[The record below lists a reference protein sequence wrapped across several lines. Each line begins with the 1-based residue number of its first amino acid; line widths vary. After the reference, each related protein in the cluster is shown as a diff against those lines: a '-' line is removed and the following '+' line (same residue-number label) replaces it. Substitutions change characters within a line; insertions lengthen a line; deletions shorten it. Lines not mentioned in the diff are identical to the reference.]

1 MRKNA
6 IQGINQLRS
15 STCHQT
21 DIPKEQNV
29 IPEAVLTENKT
40 SDKFA
45 QTDVLHQEMN
55 SIGIHTKGTGTAQSP
70 HVIDSDDDTCIET
83 KQVNQ

>member
-1 MRKNA
+1 M
-6 IQGINQLRS
+6 
-15 STCHQT
+15 
-21 DIPKEQNV
+21 

-45 QTDVLHQEMN
+45 QTNVLHQEMN

-70 HVIDSDDDTCIET
+70 HVIDSDDDT
-83 KQVNQ
+83 